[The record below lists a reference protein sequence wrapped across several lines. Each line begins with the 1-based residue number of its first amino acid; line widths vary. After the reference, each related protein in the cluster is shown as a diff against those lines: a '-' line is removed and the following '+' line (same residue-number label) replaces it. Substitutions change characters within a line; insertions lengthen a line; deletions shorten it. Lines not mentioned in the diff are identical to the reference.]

1 MSNKPNI
8 EELIEKLEK
17 NADRLRSGDISMDES
32 IKVFEESKE
41 LYEKANSILKET
53 KQKIEIYDPIKGETE
68 EFNDI

>member
-41 LYEKANSILKET
+41 LYEKASSILKET

>member
-17 NADRLRSGDISMDES
+17 NADKLRSGDISMDES
-32 IKVFEESKE
+32 IKFFEESKE
-41 LYEKANSILKET
+41 LYDKASSILKET
-53 KQKIEIYDPIKGETE
+53 KQKIEIFDPIKGETE

>member
-41 LYEKANSILKET
+41 LYEKASSILKET
-53 KQKIEIYDPIKGETE
+53 KQKIEIYDPIKGDTE

>member
-17 NADRLRSGDISMDES
+17 NADKLRSGDISMDES

-41 LYEKANSILKET
+41 LYEKASSILKET